1 MDVTVQLKLNPW
13 RALAAELR
21 SIANACDTLTDQP
34 APALV
39 SLNIQ
44 PHSADDY
51 RGVTAKNRPATI
63 AAVDAVAVALLGRPA
78 ETERMGDGSYHH
90 TLRRTYGPIDVSVYQ
105 SIADPAAVDPVQEIE
120 RLRARV
126 AELEARDATGLL
138 YTRADDEDEPA
149 GTDPAREV
157 LAVAPVSPARAP
169 LHYGVVDGP
178 AGA

>member
-21 SIANACDTLTDQP
+21 SIANVFETLVDQP
-34 APALV
+34 APRRVA
-39 SLNIQ
+39 LNIQ
-44 PHSADDY
+44 PYNADEY

-78 ETERMGDGSYHH
+78 ETERMGDGYYHH
-90 TLRRTYGPIDVSVYQ
+90 TLSGTCGPLDVAVYQ
-105 SIADPAAVDPVQEIE
+105 VVADPRVVDPEEEIE